1 MIDFEKELNDSRI
14 KNVDDINEE
23 EFLYKLEMR
32 VQHSNNDRRTLMAS
46 LMMVFFIGILTITQY
61 GVPDRMESIYY
72 ISEMENVLETDLWN
86 ISSDSLSYDESYF
99 NEMAYYFLEE
109 GYVWET
115 YELLY
120 IFEQEKEI

>member
-1 MIDFEKELNDSRI
+1 MINLEKELNDSRV
-14 KNVDDINEE
+14 KNVHDINEE

-32 VQHSNNDRRTLMAS
+32 VRHSKDDRRTMVAS
-46 LMMVFFIGILTITQY
+46 LMMVVFIGMLTITQY

-72 ISEMENVLETDLWN
+72 VSEMENVLETDLWN

-99 NEMAYYFLEE
+99 NDMAYYLLEE

-115 YELLY
+115 YDLLY
-120 IFEQEKEI
+120 SFDQEKEI

>member
-1 MIDFEKELNDSRI
+1 MIDLEKELNDSRI
-14 KNVDDINEE
+14 KNLHDINEE

-32 VQHSNNDRRTLMAS
+32 VRHFKDDRRTMVVS
-46 LMMVFFIGILTITQY
+46 LMMVFFIGMLTITQY

-72 ISEMENVLETDLWN
+72 VSEMENVLETDLWN

-99 NEMAYYFLEE
+99 NDMAYYLLEE

-120 IFEQEKEI
+120 AFEQEKEI

>member
-86 ISSDSLSYDESYF
+86 ISSDSLSYYESYF
-99 NEMAYYFLEE
+99 NEMAYYLLEE

>member
-99 NEMAYYFLEE
+99 NEMAYYLLEE

-120 IFEQEKEI
+120 IFEQQKEI

>member
-1 MIDFEKELNDSRI
+1 MIDLEKELNDSRI
-14 KNVDDINEE
+14 NNVHDINEE

-32 VQHSNNDRRTLMAS
+32 VRHSKDNRRTMMAS
-46 LMMVFFIGILTITQY
+46 LMMVFFIGMLTITQY

-72 ISEMENVLETDLWN
+72 ISEMENVLETDLWT
-86 ISSDSLSYDESYF
+86 ISNDSLSYDESYF
-99 NEMAYYFLEE
+99 NDMAYYLLEE

-120 IFEQEKEI
+120 AYEQEKEI

>member
-14 KNVDDINEE
+14 KNLDDINEE

-99 NEMAYYFLEE
+99 NEMAYYLLEE

-120 IFEQEKEI
+120 IFEQQKEI

>member
-1 MIDFEKELNDSRI
+1 MIDLEKELNDSRI
-14 KNVDDINEE
+14 KNVHDINEE

-32 VQHSNNDRRTLMAS
+32 VRHSKDDRRTMVAS
-46 LMMVFFIGILTITQY
+46 LMMVVFIGMLTITQY

-72 ISEMENVLETDLWN
+72 VSEMENVLETDLWN

-99 NEMAYYFLEE
+99 NDMAYFLLEE

-120 IFEQEKEI
+120 AFEQEKEI

>member
-46 LMMVFFIGILTITQY
+46 LVMVFFIGILTITQY

-99 NEMAYYFLEE
+99 NEMAYYLLEE

>member
-99 NEMAYYFLEE
+99 NEMAYYLLEE

>member
-1 MIDFEKELNDSRI
+1 MIDLEKELNDSRI
-14 KNVDDINEE
+14 KNVHDINEE

-32 VQHSNNDRRTLMAS
+32 VSHSKDNRRTMMAS
-46 LMMVFFIGILTITQY
+46 LMMVFFIGMLTITQY
-61 GVPDRMESIYY
+61 GVPDRIESIYY
-72 ISEMENVLETDLWN
+72 VSEMENVLETDLWN

-99 NEMAYYFLEE
+99 NDMAYYLLEE

-120 IFEQEKEI
+120 AFEQEKEI

>member
-1 MIDFEKELNDSRI
+1 MIDLEKELNDSRI
-14 KNVDDINEE
+14 KNVHDINEE

-32 VQHSNNDRRTLMAS
+32 VSHSKDNRRTMMAS
-46 LMMVFFIGILTITQY
+46 LMMVFFIGMLTITQY
-61 GVPDRMESIYY
+61 GVPDRIESIYY
-72 ISEMENVLETDLWN
+72 VSEMENVLETDLWN

-99 NEMAYYFLEE
+99 NDMAYFLLEE

-120 IFEQEKEI
+120 AFEQEKEI